1 MINIVN
7 SESEARRALAD
18 GAGWLHMLS
27 AAELDAVIPLAR
39 QADAILTLESDHR
52 RVLQTL
58 IHGVILTA
66 ADTPAAAVREEL
78 GPHAIIGCRVRSL
91 FEILNL
97 SGLDVDLFVLDLPA
111 DQAAEI
117 IALARAKGV
126 AQRIVTPHP
135 TPGADAVIA

>member
-7 SESEARRALAD
+7 SEAEARRALES
-18 GAGWLHMLS
+18 GARWLHMTS
-27 AAELDAVIPLAR
+27 DAELDAVIPLAR
-39 QADAILTLESDHR
+39 EADAIFTLESDHQ

-66 ADTPAAAVREEL
+66 ADSPAAAVREQL
-78 GPHAIIGCRVRSL
+78 GPHAIIGCRVASL
-91 FEILNL
+91 FEIINL
-97 SGLDVDLFVLDLPA
+97 APLDVDLFILDLPA

-117 IALARAKGV
+117 IRLARAKGV
-126 AQRIVTPHP
+126 GQRIVTPHP